1 MQARHPR
8 HYEQAIQIIG
18 AYSGSMPFPLHLKAV
33 FRQHKNWGSKDR
45 KAYRE
50 LCYLYWKNFR
60 LIDACDA
67 NQRAELLKSIDSGL
81 TPADTDPYNRLKGHI
96 SQHITIAEL
105 SNWLHEPAPV
115 YLYVWDDSTH
125 EECIQAGG
133 TQINASNTWMFPS
146 GTDLQGWIDRGIGII
161 QDIASTQVI
170 ERHKAIFNGQN
181 VWDCCAGAGGK
192 AFMIQQLGHPKHLLC
207 TDKRSTI
214 LDNLVIRFRK
224 NNKEVPEVR
233 VLDLSQQPSAKELK
247 GIQAQVVLADVP
259 CTGSGT
265 WRRNPEVLA
274 MFNEKQIAEYA
285 QLQYA
290 ILSALAES
298 KHINTIL
305 YCTCSLFRA
314 ENEDQ
319 MERFLEAHSDFR
331 IIESG
336 YAGDTSLKV
345 RGDYLFS
352 AILKRN

>member
-1 MQARHPR
+1 MHARHPR
-8 HYEQAIQIIG
+8 HYEQAIQIIE
-18 AYSGSMPFPLHLKAV
+18 AYSETMPFALYLKTV

-60 LIDACDA
+60 LIDACDE
-67 NQRAELLKSIDSGL
+67 NNRAELLKSIDTGL
-81 TPADTDPYNRLKGHI
+81 TPTDADPYNRLKGHI
-96 SQHITIAEL
+96 SQQISIADL
-105 SNWLHEPAPV
+105 SNWMQEPAPV

-146 GTDLQGWIDRGIGII
+146 GTDLQNWIDGGIGII

-170 ERHKAIFNGQN
+170 ERHKAIFSEQN

-192 AFMIQQLGHPKHLLC
+192 ALMIQQLGYPKHLLC

-214 LDNLVIRFRK
+214 LDNLVIRFRTNK
-224 NNKEVPEVR
+224 KEVPEVR
-233 VLDLSQQPSAKELK
+233 VLDLSQKASANELK
-247 GIQAQVVLADVP
+247 GIHAQVVLADVP

-274 MFNEKQIAEYA
+274 LFNEKQIAEYA
-285 QLQYA
+285 EVQHG
-290 ILSALAES
+290 ILTALAES
-298 KHINTIL
+298 EHINTIL
-305 YCTCSLFRA
+305 YCTCSLFHK

-331 IIESG
+331 MIESG
-336 YAGDTSLKV
+336 YAGNTALKV

-352 AILKRN
+352 AVLKRN